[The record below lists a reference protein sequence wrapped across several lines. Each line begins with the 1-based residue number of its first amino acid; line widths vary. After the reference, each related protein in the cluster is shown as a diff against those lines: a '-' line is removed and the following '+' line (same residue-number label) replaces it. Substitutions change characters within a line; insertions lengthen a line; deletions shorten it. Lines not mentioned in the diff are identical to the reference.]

1 MNSHDRHAFDAKS
14 FAQPR
19 NSWSHGF
26 LLKWLYFDYDN
37 SPNNHNCE
45 HSFTLLIA
53 LTWFQSLNG
62 EKPLHAYILHILD
75 AVPHKYSQTILIS
88 NRFTSHKVSNKLLS
102 HDISQPSTYERY
114 FGAMWMECVRRVFSV
129 HVWPK
134 PFICSDTL
142 CKTRGSPCP
151 YPWPP
156 PFPLLDNTDGV
167 LKAQKPSGSHDSCSP
182 HSPLKI
188 QASSLL
194 KGLFCQ
200 GACSSKGPHWKHIFR
215 LAKD

>member
-14 FAQPR
+14 AYWKSFAQPR
-19 NSWSHGF
+19 NSWSRGF

-88 NRFTSHKVSNKLLS
+88 NRFTSNKVSNKLLS

-129 HVWPK
+129 HVCMCGRSLSYAP
-134 PFICSDTL
+134 TL
-142 CKTRGSPCP
+142 SVKREVLHAHIHDLHPSP
-151 YPWPP
+151 Y
-156 PFPLLDNTDGV
+156 
-167 LKAQKPSGSHDSCSP
+167 
-182 HSPLKI
+182 
-188 QASSLL
+188 
-194 KGLFCQ
+194 
-200 GACSSKGPHWKHIFR
+200 
-215 LAKD
+215 